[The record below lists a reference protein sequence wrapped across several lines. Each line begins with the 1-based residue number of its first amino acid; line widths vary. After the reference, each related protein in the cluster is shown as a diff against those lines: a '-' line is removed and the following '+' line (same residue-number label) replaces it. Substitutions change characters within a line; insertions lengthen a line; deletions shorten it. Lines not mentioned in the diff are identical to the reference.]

1 LSYTDMVCWATL
13 LWCVEL
19 HCCGVLS
26 YTAVACW
33 ATLLWCAELHC
44 CGVLSYTAVACWAT
58 LTWCVELHCCGVLS
72 YTAVACWAT
81 LLWCVELHCCGLK
94 DYMDW
99 ERNIYFNCSSPGVE
113 KCGVPFSCCQCELIS
128 NPSHVLLLLLLG
140 QAVHCLSIQVTDKKV
155 NGFRCQQ
162 LHYCMSTRTQKQ
174 PCCYREASR
183 LSSLQLHS
191 RCLPVVTTTFHRPHT
206 RLMPAVY
213 RLILYW
219 VLCCICC

>member
-1 LSYTDMVCWATL
+1 MVCWATL

-26 YTAVACW
+26 YTAVVCW
-33 ATLLWCAELHC
+33 ATLL
-44 CGVLSYTAVACWAT
+44 
-58 LTWCVELHCCGVLS
+58 WCVELHCCGVLS
-72 YTAVACWAT
+72 YTAVVCWAT
-81 LLWCVELHCCGLK
+81 LLWPERLHGLGTK
-94 DYMDW
+94 HLLQLFISRRG
-99 ERNIYFNCSSPGVE
+99 EVRSSIFVLSARP
-113 KCGVPFSCCQCELIS
+113 QCELIS